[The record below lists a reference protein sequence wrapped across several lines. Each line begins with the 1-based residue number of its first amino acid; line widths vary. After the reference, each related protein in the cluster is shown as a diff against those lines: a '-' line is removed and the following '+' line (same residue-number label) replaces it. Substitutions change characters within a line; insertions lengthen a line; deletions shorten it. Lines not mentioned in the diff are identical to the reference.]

1 MDNGVHTY
9 KDDEHYWRLSSKD
22 GFEWVVTYDDH
33 SRVINGEVI
42 NNSGK
47 CGYTYLKSD
56 SLVKKI
62 HYGICFILCCLYCNR
77 PVVGIATLN
86 PVADVAAGVVTGV
99 GGGAYISRY
108 VGQHN
113 YDPDYQAWKTYAIII
128 GLSVVSGIMGGV
140 TGGYIG
146 ACVAASVTSQ
156 INLLYTEILSDTA
169 SVASNNQMP
178 ASAYLYTVL

>member
-1 MDNGVHTY
+1 M
-9 KDDEHYWRLSSKD
+9 
-22 GFEWVVTYDDH
+22 
-33 SRVINGEVI
+33 
-42 NNSGK
+42 
-47 CGYTYLKSD
+47 
-56 SLVKKI
+56 
-62 HYGICFILCCLYCNR
+62 
-77 PVVGIATLN
+77 
-86 PVADVAAGVVTGV
+86 
-99 GGGAYISRY
+99 
-108 VGQHN
+108 GQHN

>member
-1 MDNGVHTY
+1 MDKGVHTY

-62 HYGICFILCCLYCNR
+62 HYGICFILCYLYCNR

-86 PVADVAAGVVTGV
+86 PVADVAAGVATGV

-113 YDPDYQAWKTYAIII
+113 YNPDYQAWKTYAIII